1 MPEPA
6 RITIIPLGTVDL
18 VEVDAAAKR
27 VAKSLGLEVDVSKPV
42 PMPVGHFEAAR
53 GQSEARKV
61 LAAVP
66 ATAIPKP
73 RPAPGTTAD
82 PTATRAAQLSPMES
96 WGSRV
101 HGAAQPS
108 VVPPAPKGPIP
119 PVKIG
124 VTDADIYSGLK
135 DFLYVIAEPE
145 QRRALVSVR
154 RIKEAFWKRK
164 SDPPRQQ
171 TRLVKELVGAIAL
184 AHGAAPCENPTCPTS
199 SARGPLDIDQK
210 GDRLCPNCERKVK
223 GGALKL

>member
-1 MPEPA
+1 MPDPA

-18 VEVDAAAKR
+18 AEVDAAAKR
-27 VAKSLGLEVDVSKPV
+27 ATKSLGLEIQVAKPV

-66 ATAIPKP
+66 ATVVPKP
-73 RPAPGTTAD
+73 KPAPGTTAD
-82 PTATRAAQLSPMES
+82 PTATKAAQLSPMES
-96 WGSRV
+96 FGSRV
-101 HGAAQPS
+101 HGPAPPTA
-108 VVPPAPKGPIP
+108 VPPAPKGPIP
-119 PVKIG
+119 PVKVG

-135 DFLYVIAEPE
+135 DFVFVIAEPE

-154 RIKEAFWKRK
+154 RVKEAFWKRK

-171 TRLVKELVGAIAL
+171 TRLVKELLGAIAL
-184 AHGAAPCENPTCPTS
+184 AHGAPPCENPVCPAS
-199 SARGPLDIDQK
+199 AARGPLDIDQK

-223 GGALKL
+223 GGALRL

>member
-1 MPEPA
+1 MTEPV
-6 RITIIPLGTVDL
+6 RITIIPLGSVDL
-18 VEVDAAAKR
+18 VEVDAAAKTA
-27 VAKSLGLEVDVSKPV
+27 AKSLGIEIAVAKPAL
-42 PMPVGHFEAAR
+42 MPVGHFDAAR
-53 GQSEARKV
+53 GQSEARKI

-66 ATAIPKP
+66 ATMVPRP

-82 PTATRAAQLSPMES
+82 PTATKAAQLSPMES

-101 HGAAQPS
+101 HGPAAPS
-108 VVPPAPKGPIP
+108 AVPPTPKGPIP
-119 PVKIG
+119 PVRVG
-124 VTDADIYSGLK
+124 VTDADMFSGLK
-135 DFLYVIAEPE
+135 DFVYVIAEPE

-171 TRLVKELVGAIAL
+171 TRLVKELLGAIAL
-184 AHGAAPCENPTCPTS
+184 AHGAPACENPTCPTS